1 MTQFHGPFYTA
12 WTQDS
17 YFDQIVISKGLEH
30 WIPLFDKHNMT
41 IVFKNHTHAFKRSK
55 MEFQMKVVQYVFGVV
70 LN

>member
-1 MTQFHGPFYTA
+1 MTQFHGPIYTA

-30 WIPLFDKHNMT
+30 WVPLFDKHNMT

-55 MEFQMKVVQYVFGVV
+55 KIKNGVS
-70 LN
+70 NESGTIYA